1 MLANGGERN
10 TAVGEGAG
18 GCITTHSNI
27 IAIGAD
33 VCGVSTAFGEVDNA
47 CYIGNIAGASVSAG
61 TFAFVL
67 VDADGKLGTLTMD
80 ANGNKVSIP
89 GLKGANPPQ
98 AVPRHVQLQAIGPDP
113 KQAMLN
119 RKVEK
124 QQATIAELKSTV
136 AQQQKQM
143 EIFTAQLKEQA
154 AQIQKVS
161 TQIEMNHRPPQMIVN
176 NH

>member
-1 MLANGGERN
+1 VLANGGERN

-67 VDADGKLGTLTMD
+67 VDA
-80 ANGNKVSIP
+80 
-89 GLKGANPPQ
+89 
-98 AVPRHVQLQAIGPDP
+98 
-113 KQAMLN
+113 
-119 RKVEK
+119 
-124 QQATIAELKSTV
+124 
-136 AQQQKQM
+136 M
-143 EIFTAQLKEQA
+143 E
-154 AQIQKVS
+154 S
-161 TQIEMNHRPPQMIVN
+161 
-176 NH
+176 

>member
-1 MLANGGERN
+1 VLANGGERN

-80 ANGNKVSIP
+80 ANGTKVSIP
-89 GLKGANPPQ
+89 GLKRRESAPSRSATRPAPSHRPRPQ
-98 AVPRHVQLQAIGPDP
+98 ASHA
-113 KQAMLN
+113 
-119 RKVEK
+119 
-124 QQATIAELKSTV
+124 
-136 AQQQKQM
+136 
-143 EIFTAQLKEQA
+143 
-154 AQIQKVS
+154 
-161 TQIEMNHRPPQMIVN
+161 
-176 NH
+176 